1 MKFSAILLTTL
12 ASLSTSSAFTPS
24 SSNNG
29 RALFTTNVNVATADA
44 AAAAGPSTEPVDKT
58 LKGIDTADDTF
69 DPLGG
74 DSPALIR
81 NNNDEVWVPQVR
93 TDNLELRNH

>member
-12 ASLSTSSAFTPS
+12 SSLSTTSAFTPS
-24 SSNNG
+24 SNNNG
-29 RALFTTNVNVATADA
+29 RALFTTNVNVATA
-44 AAAAGPSTEPVDKT
+44 AAGPSTEPVDKT
-58 LKGIDTADDTF
+58 LQGIDTAADHDTF

-81 NNNDEVWVPQVR
+81 NNKDEVWVPQVR
-93 TDNLELRNH
+93 TTTAK

>member
-12 ASLSTSSAFTPS
+12 ASAASAFSPS
-24 SSNNG
+24 SNG
-29 RALFTTNVNVATADA
+29 RTIFTNNVATDSIVE
-44 AAAAGPSTEPVDKT
+44 AGAVDKT
-58 LKGIDTADDTF
+58 LQGIDGDAKGDF

-81 NNNDEVWVPQVR
+81 NNNDEVWVPQVCI
-93 TDNLELRNH
+93 